1 MKKFHKCEF
10 RCLLLK
16 TGKKQG
22 ERNFTLRKRRALLEM
37 YLRACPPLFTSHRLH
52 RRNLALPLPAFALA
66 AVKFGGAA
74 ILKKVALSKVMQ
86 KVGPD
91 KILGELRAL
100 NNQLRL
106 SGVPYGAKVADASEE
121 SLNVLER
128 SLTNLKGDERVGA
141 LWTWYSTLEKKNP
154 SLAAAVL
161 KTWLETLPGMKWA
174 SVLMSKGSGS
184 SASGSSS
191 TGSDTSS
198 SSSSSSAEAAS
209 RMDASDEASVR
220 ASSVL
225 EAIRKTHP
233 DVFKEYY
240 VVLIPREDESV

>member
-1 MKKFHKCEF
+1 M
-10 RCLLLK
+10 
-16 TGKKQG
+16 
-22 ERNFTLRKRRALLEM
+22 
-37 YLRACPPLFTSHRLH
+37 
-52 RRNLALPLPAFALA
+52 
-66 AVKFGGAA
+66 
-74 ILKKVALSKVMQ
+74 KKVALSKVMQ

-184 SASGSSS
+184 SGNGSSS
-191 TGSDTSS
+191 TRSDT
-198 SSSSSSAEAAS
+198 SSSSSAEAAS

>member
-1 MKKFHKCEF
+1 MQKS
-10 RCLLLK
+10 
-16 TGKKQG
+16 
-22 ERNFTLRKRRALLEM
+22 TLHTHVHAFSFM
-37 YLRACPPLFTSHRLH
+37 CPPQFTSLRLH
-52 RRNLALPLPAFALA
+52 RRNLALPLP

-141 LWTWYSTLEKKNP
+141 LWRKNP

-184 SASGSSS
+184 SGNGSSS
-191 TGSDTSS
+191 TRSDT
-198 SSSSSSAEAAS
+198 SSSSSAEAAS

>member
-1 MKKFHKCEF
+1 MW
-10 RCLLLK
+10 
-16 TGKKQG
+16 
-22 ERNFTLRKRRALLEM
+22 
-37 YLRACPPLFTSHRLH
+37 PPHFTSLRLH

-141 LWTWYSTLEKKNP
+141 LWTWYSTLERKNP

-184 SASGSSS
+184 SGNGSSS
-191 TGSDTSS
+191 TRSDT
-198 SSSSSSAEAAS
+198 SSSSSAEAAS

>member
-1 MKKFHKCEF
+1 MW
-10 RCLLLK
+10 
-16 TGKKQG
+16 
-22 ERNFTLRKRRALLEM
+22 
-37 YLRACPPLFTSHRLH
+37 PPHFTSLRLH

-141 LWTWYSTLEKKNP
+141 LWTWYLTLEKKNP

-184 SASGSSS
+184 SGNGSSS
-191 TGSDTSS
+191 TRSDT
-198 SSSSSSAEAAS
+198 SSSSSAEAAS

>member
-1 MKKFHKCEF
+1 M
-10 RCLLLK
+10 L
-16 TGKKQG
+16 
-22 ERNFTLRKRRALLEM
+22 
-37 YLRACPPLFTSHRLH
+37 LRACPPLFTSHRLH

-198 SSSSSSAEAAS
+198 SSSSSAEAAS

-220 ASSVL
+220 AASVL

>member
-1 MKKFHKCEF
+1 MKNQ
-10 RCLLLK
+10 
-16 TGKKQG
+16 KKAS
-22 ERNFTLRKRRALLEM
+22 T
-37 YLRACPPLFTSHRLH
+37 P
-52 RRNLALPLPAFALA
+52 RRNASSCMSASLHLSSPPSPKPRATFALA

-141 LWTWYSTLEKKNP
+141 LWRKNP

-184 SASGSSS
+184 SGNGSSS
-191 TGSDTSS
+191 TRSDT
-198 SSSSSSAEAAS
+198 SSSSAEAAS